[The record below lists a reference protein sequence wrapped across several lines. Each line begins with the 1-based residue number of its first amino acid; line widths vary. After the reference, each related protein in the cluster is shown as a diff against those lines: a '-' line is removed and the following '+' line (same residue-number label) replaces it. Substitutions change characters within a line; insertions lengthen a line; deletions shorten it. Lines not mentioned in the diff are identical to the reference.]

1 MSANVQIGAK
11 IDTSIKTK
19 TLQKDDQ
26 GYYKVI
32 LGAVNTYNSAG
43 EYYGDHYVEDLF
55 SPNTYIGHMLAKGA
69 LMGEVNHPQ
78 FVPGMSNFDFFMRNN
93 RIDQL
98 NASHLIK
105 NIEIVD
111 SGKMEGGRPKKFI
124 VGWVKPLE
132 STKGGKI
139 LKELL
144 DTPEANVCFSIRCV
158 IDPSSSKNDMKIKTV
173 ITFDWVDLPGIAE
186 ANKFDTLANIKQE
199 RFVNNI
205 VNTLWEKT
213 SISQQELH
221 NQMLTYKKASGE
233 SDESI
238 EHIKKL
244 AKEKQFS
251 VLSRW

>member
-1 MSANVQIGAK
+1 MSANLQISAK
-11 IDTSIKTK
+11 IDPTIKTK
-19 TLQKDDQ
+19 ALQKDDQ

-43 EYYGDHYVEDLF
+43 EYYGDHYIEDLF
-55 SPNTYIGHMLAKGA
+55 GPNTYIGNMLAKGC

-78 FVPGMSNFDFFMRNN
+78 FVPGMNRFDYFMRNN

-105 NIEIVD
+105 SIEIVD
-111 SGKMEGGRPKKFI
+111 ANKTEGGRPKKYI

-158 IDPSSSKNDMKIKTV
+158 IDPASPSSDMKIKTV

-186 ANKFDTLANIKQE
+186 ANKFDTLDNIKQE

-205 VNTLWEKT
+205 INTLELNT
-213 SISQQELH
+213 LISATDLH
-221 NQMLTYKKASGE
+221 NNMLSYQKASGE
-233 SDESI
+233 SDDLIDE
-238 EHIKKL
+238 L
-244 AKEKQFS
+244 KELCKPKVFGAIQ
-251 VLSRW
+251 RW